1 MKEIIHG
8 VLARYVGKEANM
20 DSLALREMITDEIVD
35 EIEHEYIVQKK
46 PSDSSSWD
54 GSAGAMFREI

>member
-1 MKEIIHG
+1 MKKVIRK
-8 VLARYVGKEANM
+8 VLERYVGRYANM
-20 DSLALREMITDEIVD
+20 DSITLREMITDEIVD
-35 EIEHEYIVQKK
+35 EIELEYIVQKK